1 MGATAWC
8 RTACYL
14 KLSGAGHGPM
24 LCPKSDHHL
33 NALRLGNRTKRP
45 TAQTRH
51 PGQWLVPRTRRGNT
65 VAPSSN
71 GRLHYLK
78 FSAGVVDRVSFAF
91 TCSRFSWSVVR
102 RALSHLVDECKTT
115 SCAGAE
121 ACVRKSFASP
131 FRNCLHRQHTMK
143 CWFLRVTTGKKA
155 VKRSKAQ

>member
-78 FSAGVVDRVSFAF
+78 FSAGVVATGQQSPRPY
-91 TCSRFSWSVVR
+91 TTPR
-102 RALSHLVDECKTT
+102 RPSADD
-115 SCAGAE
+115 
-121 ACVRKSFASP
+121 P
-131 FRNCLHRQHTMK
+131 
-143 CWFLRVTTGKKA
+143 VTTHFTPQCLPPLPTTLA
-155 VKRSKAQ
+155 VSYTSDRGFEYMRHLGTRILL